1 VSVAIGGR
9 FPVEAM
15 TALEIDEAAPFAAE
29 ETEET
34 EETAELAALSTSF
47 NAPSA
52 D

>member
-1 VSVAIGGR
+1 MGGR

-15 TALEIDEAAPFAAE
+15 TALEIEEAAPFAAE
-29 ETEET
+29 ETEEAA
-34 EETAELAALSTSF
+34 EEAALSTSF